1 MSEKSITQKLL
12 IKEGRRILILNAPE
26 GYEKKIGKLPKDV
39 ELSRKPDGIYDIIQV
54 FVTSKA
60 EIESQL
66 PRLRRILKPKG
77 ILWVTYPKGTSKA
90 SKADVNRDSI
100 REYASTIGMEG
111 VAIFSVDDDW
121 SALRLKLI

>member
-1 MSEKSITQKLL
+1 MSEKSITMKLL
-12 IKEGRRILILNAPE
+12 IKEGHRILVLNAPE

-60 EIESQL
+60 ETEAQL

-90 SKADVNRDSI
+90 FKVDVNRDSI
-100 REYASTIGMEG
+100 REYASTVGMEG